1 MQYIDNDMDDLY
13 SKAGRQ
19 YPLKTDSA
27 DWEAVRSQ
35 LAADTP
41 VTAPPT
47 KKPFWYGWF
56 LIALIPLVFL
66 FTREETEKQ
75 KDTNQ
80 TVQEGNLKSSVS
92 DKTPA
97 ISSNAQT
104 QNSTP
109 ADGSP
114 TVENKLSTPAAL
126 NGRNETVQKRN
137 DRKVSGENSKAN
149 QLLILN
155 NKTEKPR
162 ALQNNKERFS
172 SINNNNDGTQP
183 RAGELSKDLKRGSPA
198 GPGIT
203 AGNNRKGKHTTSNGK
218 LLEETGNESSNIAD
232 RDGASLMIGGR
243 NSGSQLNRTQRD
255 LAGKTGF
262 PGLAQPGWLIGDR
275 SPLFNDSKLIL
286 SGIVQPLPPK
296 PSKPFADPDRYF
308 YVGLSAAPDLSF
320 IKSQAVKNVGYNFG
334 LLLGYHFSK
343 RLALEGGFLWDRKKY
358 FTDGKYFDKNSA
370 GIASYVWI
378 KSVDGS
384 CNMFEIPLSLRYDLS
399 LKPSTFFVSAGFN
412 SYLMKKEDYTYKAM
426 ANGSW
431 YNGDHSYKNSG
442 NHFFASLMVTAGY
455 SLRVV
460 RNTNIRFEPYYK
472 LPLKKIGTG
481 NMPLTSTGINI
492 SLIQRIP

>member
-41 VTAPPT
+41 ATAPPT

-66 FTREETEKQ
+66 FTREEKEKQ
-75 KDTNQ
+75 TDQNQ
-80 TVQEGNLKSSVS
+80 IETKGNLKTSIS
-92 DKTPA
+92 DKAPA
-97 ISSNAQT
+97 ISSNGPK
-104 QNSTP
+104 P
-109 ADGSP
+109 ADASP
-114 TVENKLSTPAAL
+114 SVENKLSTRAL
-126 NGRNETVQKRN
+126 NDRNETEQKRIDGN
-137 DRKVSGENSKAN
+137 VSDEKNKTN

-155 NKTEKPR
+155 NSSAKQR
-162 ALQNNKERFS
+162 ALQNNKGRFS
-172 SINNNNDGTQP
+172 SINYNNVQTQP
-183 RAGELSKDLKRGSPA
+183 KSGELSNKLKRRTRVGLDITS
-198 GPGIT
+198 GNGRRGKPG
-203 AGNNRKGKHTTSNGK
+203 TSNGK
-218 LLEETGNESSNIAD
+218 LSPETGNEQPNIAVHSD
-232 RDGASLMIGGR
+232 ASLKIGGGK
-243 NSGSQLNRTQRD
+243 SGSLQNKTPREL
-255 LAGKTGF
+255 LGKTGF
-262 PGLAQPGWLIGDR
+262 PGLARTGWLTGDR
-275 SPLFNDSKLIL
+275 SALFNDSRLIL
-286 SGIVQPLPPK
+286 SGIAQPLNPK
-296 PSKPFADPDRYF
+296 PSKPFVDPDRYF

-320 IKSQAVKNVGYNFG
+320 IKSQAVKNVGYDFG
-334 LLLGYHFSK
+334 LLIGYHFSK
-343 RLALEGGFLWDRKKY
+343 RLAVEGGFLWDRKKY

-370 GIASYVWI
+370 GIASYVWV

-399 LKPSTFFVSAGFN
+399 LKPNTFVVSAGFN
-412 SYLMKKEDYTYKAM
+412 SYLMKKEDYSYKAM

-442 NHFFASLMVTAGY
+442 NHFFASLMFTAGY
-455 SLRVV
+455 SLKLV
-460 RNTNIRFEPYYK
+460 RNTNFRLEPYYK

>member
-41 VTAPPT
+41 ITAPPN

-75 KDTNQ
+75 MDSNLMAQ
-80 TVQEGNLKSSVS
+80 QGNLKSSIS
-92 DKTPA
+92 DKSPA
-97 ISSNAQT
+97 ISGNAQT
-104 QNSTP
+104 RTSTP
-109 ADGSP
+109 AADGLPS
-114 TVENKLSTPAAL
+114 VKIKVSTPAL
-126 NGRNETVQKRN
+126 NGRNVTEQKRN
-137 DRKVSGENSKAN
+137 DRKVSGENSKVN
-149 QLLILN
+149 QLLVLN
-155 NKTEKPR
+155 KKSGSQR
-162 ALQNNKERFS
+162 VLQNNKERYS
-172 SINNNNDGTQP
+172 TINNNDLTQP
-183 RAGELSKDLKRGSPA
+183 RAGKFSKDLKK
-198 GPGIT
+198 GIS
-203 AGNNRKGKHTTSNGK
+203 ARLDIPSGNDRKLKYRTSNGK
-218 LLEETGNESSNIAD
+218 RLWQTGNEPQSITD
-232 RDGASLMIGGR
+232 REDESLKIGGR

-255 LAGKTGF
+255 LVGKTGF
-262 PGLAQPGWLIGDR
+262 PGLAQTGWLTGDR
-275 SPLFNDSKLIL
+275 SALFNDSRLIL
-286 SGIVQPLPPK
+286 SGIVQPLNPK
-296 PSKPFADPDRYF
+296 SSKPFADPDRYF
-308 YVGLSAAPDLSF
+308 YLGLSAAPDLSF
-320 IKSQAVKNVGYNFG
+320 IKSQAVKKVGYDFG

-343 RLALEGGFLWDRKKY
+343 RLAVEGGFLWDRKKY
-358 FTDGKYFDKNSA
+358 FTDGKYFDKNNA
-370 GIASYVWI
+370 GIASYVWV

-384 CNMFEIPLSLRYDLS
+384 CDMFEIPLSLRYDLS
-399 LKPSTFFVSAGFN
+399 LKPNTFFVSAGLN

>member
-66 FTREETEKQ
+66 FTREETEKSKASNQMLQ
-75 KDTNQ
+75 K
-80 TVQEGNLKSSVS
+80 GNLKSSIS
-92 DKTPA
+92 EKAPA
-97 ISSNAQT
+97 ISSNTQT
-104 QNSTP
+104 QTSTP

-114 TVENKLSTPAAL
+114 SVENKVSTPAL
-126 NGRNETVQKRN
+126 NGRNETEQKRN
-137 DRKVSGENSKAN
+137 DRKVSGENNKTN

-172 SINNNNDGTQP
+172 SINNNNNDETQP
-183 RAGELSKDLKRGSPA
+183 KAGELSNDLKRGSRS
-198 GPGIT
+198 GLDIT
-203 AGNNRKGKHTTSNGK
+203 SRNSRKGKPGTSNGK
-218 LLEETGNESSNIAD
+218 LIAVTGNEPQNIAD
-232 RDGASLMIGGR
+232 RAEASLKIGGT
-243 NSGSQLNRTQRD
+243 NSGSQLNRTQRE

-262 PGLAQPGWLIGDR
+262 PGLARTRWLTGDR
-275 SPLFNDSKLIL
+275 SALFNDSRLIL
-286 SGIVQPLPPK
+286 SGIVQPLSPK
-296 PSKPFADPDRYF
+296 SSKPFADPDRYF
-308 YVGLSAAPDLSF
+308 YLGLSAAPDLSF
-320 IKSQAVKNVGYNFG
+320 IKSQGVKKVGYDFG

-343 RLALEGGFLWDRKKY
+343 RLAVEGGFLWDRKKY
-358 FTDGKYFDKNSA
+358 FTDGKYFDKNNA
-370 GIASYVWI
+370 GLASYVWV

-384 CNMFEIPLSLRYDLS
+384 CNMFEIPLSVRYDFS

-431 YNGDHSYKNSG
+431 YEGDRSYKNSG